1 MHSEVHVS
9 KKCEVHDLVCKHV
22 TGCMEKHVPR
32 FLILEALYV
41 QRRNFAADA
50 LTERNV
56 IS

>member
-22 TGCMEKHVPR
+22 IGCMEKHLPQ
-32 FLILEALYV
+32 FLILV